1 MASDL
6 GGGKTAFVRGLAAG
20 AGSKDKVSSPSFT
33 ICNQYRAGE
42 LTICHYDFYRLNHAG
57 LIANELHENLTNPK
71 AVIVIE
77 WADVIEDVLPSDVLG
92 IKIKVLSE
100 NERKLTYKY
109 PNSLQ
114 YLIGDK
120 K

>member
-33 ICNQYRAGE
+33 ICNQYQAGE
-42 LTICHYDFYRLNHAG
+42 LTICHYDFYRLKHAG

-77 WADVIEDVLPSDVLG
+77 WADVVEDVIPSDILE
-92 IKIKVLSE
+92 INISVLSE
-100 NERKLTYKY
+100 HKREFIFSYTD
-109 PNSLQ
+109 PMS
-114 YLIGDK
+114 YLLGK